1 MSRPDPQPGPP
12 SPPPRRRFTPAQRLR
27 KPDEFQRVYDR
38 RQRAGDER
46 LLLFA
51 ATNHLGW
58 TRIGL
63 SVSRKHGNSVRR
75 HTLKRLLREAF
86 RLSQHELP
94 GGLDLIL
101 IPRVGAAAGV
111 AEYRESLLRLAHRLA
126 RRLEREAAAS
136 PPETDHPPPQT
147 TTSKQE
153 SI

>member
-1 MSRPDPQPGPP
+1 MNRPDPQSGPP
-12 SPPPRRRFTPAQRLR
+12 SPPPRLRFTPAQRLR
-27 KPDEFQRVYDR
+27 KPDEFQRVYDA

-51 ATNHLGW
+51 APNDLGR

-94 GGLDLIL
+94 AGLDLIL
-101 IPRVGAAAGV
+101 IPHGGAAAGV
-111 AEYRESLLRLAHRLA
+111 AEYRESLLRLAQRLA
-126 RRLEREAAAS
+126 RRLKRAAAP
-136 PPETDHPPPQT
+136 PPETEHPPPQT
-147 TTSKQE
+147 TTSKRE
-153 SI
+153 SL